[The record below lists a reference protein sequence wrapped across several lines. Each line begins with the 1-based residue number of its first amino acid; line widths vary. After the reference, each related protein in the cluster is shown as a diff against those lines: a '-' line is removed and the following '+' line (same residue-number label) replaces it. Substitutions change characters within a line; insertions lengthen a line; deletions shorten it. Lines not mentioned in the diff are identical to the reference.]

1 MQGADLVVSRKRS
14 ARLVSL
20 MRLGEFQ
27 CKWPDR
33 QDARV
38 IGGYLFC
45 GRPTQGKSCYC
56 AMHQFR
62 SHYGKFVRTETS

>member
-1 MQGADLVVSRKRS
+1 
-14 ARLVSL
+14 